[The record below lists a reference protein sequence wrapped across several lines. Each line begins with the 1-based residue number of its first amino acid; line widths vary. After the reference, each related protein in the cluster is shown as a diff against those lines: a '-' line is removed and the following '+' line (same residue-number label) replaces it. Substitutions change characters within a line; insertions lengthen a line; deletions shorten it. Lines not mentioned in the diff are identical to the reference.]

1 MEQAAL
7 RKLAKRIDAS
17 DVVSLLREVYPQGVR
32 GRNEAEALLVFD
44 REFSDPAPEWRGFL
58 AEAVADHLICRTEPY
73 GEITAEKAAWL
84 VSTIAPSGRIATQG
98 GIEVLIRTLE
108 SASILPPSLIAFAI
122 RELWA
127 QVICG
132 EGPAVQGRVHFSRE
146 LDAGD
151 VALLHRILIAGAGK
165 AGSAISAE
173 EAEALFD
180 LHDAVAAGNNHISF
194 DDLFFR
200 AIANYLMGASGCE
213 TRSRADALAQE
224 PRRDLC
230 GAIAGEFSA
239 WLSQRIMRDGR
250 PTPAERALL
259 ALVANGKE
267 PDPSLR
273 GSFDRAA

>member
-1 MEQAAL
+1 MEQSAL

-17 DVVSLLREVYPQGVR
+17 DVVSLLYEVYPQGVR
-32 GRNEAEALLVFD
+32 GRNEAEALIAFD

-58 AEAVADHLICRTEPY
+58 AEAVADHLICRSEPY
-73 GEITAEKAAWL
+73 GEITDEKASWL
-84 VSTIAPSGRIATQG
+84 IGAIAPSGRIATQG
-98 GIEVLIRTLE
+98 GIEALIRTLE
-108 SASILPPSLIAFAI
+108 SATKLPSSLIAFAI

-132 EGPAVQGRVHFSRE
+132 EGPVVQGRVHFTRE
-146 LDAGD
+146 LDADD
-151 VALLHRILIAGAGK
+151 VILLHRILVAGAGK
-165 AGSAISAE
+165 AGSALSME

-180 LHDAVAAGNNHISF
+180 LHDAVAAGENHASF
-194 DDLFFR
+194 DDLFYR
-200 AIANYLMGASGCE
+200 AIANYLLGASGRE
-213 TRSRADALAQE
+213 TRSRADALAHE
-224 PRRDLC
+224 PRREAAS
-230 GAIAGEFSA
+230 AIGGEYST

-259 ALVANGKE
+259 ALVSNGKE